1 MDIKQLEVFVSVVDC
16 SSFSKAGDKLHL
28 AQPTISG
35 QVASLEQEMKTQLLI
50 RATKEIYP
58 TEAGKLLYTHA
69 KVILEARDQAV
80 REMETFSRE
89 MRGRITVAAS
99 TIPGEYH
106 IPKMLQSFR
115 KSYPDV
121 TFDIQMMDS
130 MEVIHRVSNRAVDV
144 GFTGTTIDAPRCLF
158 KEFANDRLVVITPN
172 EKRYQK
178 YTATGFPMKQILS
191 EPFIMREE
199 GSGTRLET
207 EQFLKEMS
215 IDPQKLN
222 GVVTVRN
229 TESIKKMVSEGVG
242 ISVISKSACEDYC
255 QFKKILA
262 FDFEN
267 VPLRRKLYIVKNR
280 KSVLSA
286 TVQAFYEYAKEFY
299 FKKG

>member
-1 MDIKQLEVFVSVVDC
+1 MDIKQLEVFASVVEL
-16 SSFSKAGDKLHL
+16 SSFSKAGGRLHL

-35 QVASLEQEMKTQLLI
+35 QIAALEQEMKTQLLI
-50 RATKEIYP
+50 RASKEIYP
-58 TEAGKLLYTHA
+58 TEAGRLLYAHA
-69 KVILEARDQAV
+69 KKILEARDQAL
-80 REMETFSRE
+80 REMEAFSKE
-89 MRGRITVAAS
+89 MRGRIAIASS

-106 IPKMLQSFR
+106 IPKLLRAFR
-115 KSYPDV
+115 KNYPDV

-130 MEVIHRVSNRAVDV
+130 MEVIQHVSNRAVDI
-144 GFTGTTIDAPRCLF
+144 GFTGTITDSPRCVF

-178 YTATGFPMKQILS
+178 YLASGFPMKQILN
-191 EPFIMREE
+191 EPFILREE

-215 IDPQKLN
+215 IDPQRLN
-222 GVVTVRN
+222 SVVTVRN
-229 TESIKKMVSEGVG
+229 TENIKKMVSEGLG
-242 ISVISKSACEDYC
+242 ISVVSKSACEDYC
-255 QFKKILA
+255 QFKKIMA

-267 VPLRRKLYIVKNR
+267 VPLRRKLYIVKSR

-286 TVQAFYEYAKEFY
+286 TALAFYEFAKGFY